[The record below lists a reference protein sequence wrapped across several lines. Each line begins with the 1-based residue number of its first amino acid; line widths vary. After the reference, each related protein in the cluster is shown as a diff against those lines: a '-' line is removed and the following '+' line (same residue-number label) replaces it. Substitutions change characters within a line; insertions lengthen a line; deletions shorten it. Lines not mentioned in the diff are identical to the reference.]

1 VLATVAE
8 PALTVLAK
16 QTNMIMPIIN
26 ETVFIWIM
34 GFGIGVMVAFSLFRI
49 MKDLNI
55 KVVFAILYVITFC

>member
-34 GFGIGVMVAFSLFRI
+34 GLESA
-49 MKDLNI
+49 
-55 KVVFAILYVITFC
+55 